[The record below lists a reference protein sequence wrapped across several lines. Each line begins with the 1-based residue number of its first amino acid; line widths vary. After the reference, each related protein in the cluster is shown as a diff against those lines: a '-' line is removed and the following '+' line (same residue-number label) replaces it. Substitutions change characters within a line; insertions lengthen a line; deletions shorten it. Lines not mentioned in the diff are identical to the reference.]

1 MLPKL
6 LAEIVAAEHAKLW
19 RSSVR
24 LAIVMALLGLAV
36 MAVVVGMVFVLYGL
50 YLSLAESLPPW
61 QAGVIVGGVVV
72 LFAAILLLVIAQQSR
87 PAPIKSSN
95 PPEQTTSDDST
106 AQLGSKEKKT

>member
-19 RSSVR
+19 RSSIK
-24 LAIVMALLGLAV
+24 LAIVMSLLGLAV

-50 YLSLAESLPPW
+50 YLSLVETFPPW

-72 LFAAILLLVIAQQSR
+72 FFAAIFLMVIVQQS
-87 PAPIKSSN
+87 
-95 PPEQTTSDDST
+95 
-106 AQLGSKEKKT
+106 